1 MRHEHNQ
8 TQQSMD
14 ISATTLGRAPT
25 SSQIPALYI
34 GYASP
39 LALACNILVSENING
54 CRVMNSFTETNTF
67 IQFNMARCHG
77 SDRRQEPWPP
87 QQGKGGGT
95 QAQSFPAPAIS
106 FSCRTV
112 NWGPSLACKP
122 TDTCAPTAERLG
134 LPRSMCPLDHKPAA
148 SPSHPQGGVP
158 RKGGGLSTPLPAGL
172 APGGS
177 LSALPPCWGPHT
189 EGSGSEGPWQG
200 WGALRL
206 WAAVHIEVRGRS
218 SVGPI
223 HAAGHWAL
231 ESREQNAIPPFRGLC
246 GAEEGG
252 HEYL

>member
-34 GYASP
+34 GYAS

-54 CRVMNSFTETNTF
+54 CRVMNSFKETNTF
-67 IQFNMARCHG
+67 IQFNMARRHG

-134 LPRSMCPLDHKPAA
+134 LPRSDVPTRPQASSLPLT
-148 SPSHPQGGVP
+148 SPGRGAQKRRRAQHP
-158 RKGGGLSTPLPAGL
+158 
-172 APGGS
+172 
-177 LSALPPCWGPHT
+177 PPCGP
-189 EGSGSEGPWQG
+189 GPW
-200 WGALRL
+200 R
-206 WAAVHIEVRGRS
+206 VSVS
-218 SVGPI
+218 SSTLLGP
-223 HAAGHWAL
+223 
-231 ESREQNAIPPFRGLC
+231 P
-246 GAEEGG
+246 
-252 HEYL
+252 Y